1 MQIPREAVLLRIFFG
16 ERDKFQGV
24 PLHEAIV
31 LKAREMH
38 LGGATVLRGHMGF
51 GHSSRIHSTKFLR
64 LSQDLPVVVEIV
76 DSREKIDA
84 FLPVLDGMMSSGL
97 VTIERAEVLQYG
109 TEEAHPFQVT
119 RPTPATPGNRKGTG

>member
-16 ERDKFQGV
+16 ENDKFHRR

-38 LGGATVLRGHMGF
+38 LGGATVLRGHIGF

-64 LSQDLPVVVEIV
+64 LSQDLPVVVEII
-76 DSREKIDA
+76 DSQDKIEG

-97 VTIERAEVLQYG
+97 ITMERAEVLQYG
-109 TEEAHPFQVT
+109 TEEARTFQGV
-119 RPTPATPGNRKGTG
+119 RPAPATSHNPKV